1 MLLIR
6 FQPRSSLIYFSC
18 GGPQFIKSIK
28 MLVLAVVNI
37 KKVIK
42 VIIIVAIMTNLS
54 CGESVVDSRLPAPN
68 AGLL

>member
-1 MLLIR
+1 M
-6 FQPRSSLIYFSC
+6 
-18 GGPQFIKSIK
+18 KSIK

>member
-1 MLLIR
+1 
-6 FQPRSSLIYFSC
+6 
-18 GGPQFIKSIK
+18 

-54 CGESVVDSRLPAPN
+54 GGESVVDSRLPAPN